1 MVALHLVFG
10 QSHDSGIRSICW
22 FLELSQLD
30 TFIAPSYGSQQKVA
44 AQVEQFIGQFGQEED
59 RRLGQQMPKRNITLC
74 EDETFHLGAHHS
86 PDVFHVQY
94 DVSKATSLALNR
106 QNEKAKEAYELAKV
120 VHEENQSKRKA
131 FEEQWPCLI
140 RDLELEKERLRKEP
154 ELDKNLQETRTRLEA
169 TSDRM
174 QRARDA
180 RCGIAKR
187 LMDLSKSILARA
199 RSPDRPFSELP
210 ESIQLSL
217 EQKAEQAADVF
228 QRSSSCVE
236 GRNGQLSLRHHGLR
250 ELTASKLRALR
261 TIHNYVIRSPDGTT
275 AAERFFA
282 NKPRDLFRWLLD
294 QLPMPARPRQKKK
307 NGAT

>member
-1 MVALHLVFG
+1 
-10 QSHDSGIRSICW
+10 
-22 FLELSQLD
+22 
-30 TFIAPSYGSQQKVA
+30 
-44 AQVEQFIGQFGQEED
+44 
-59 RRLGQQMPKRNITLC
+59 
-74 EDETFHLGAHHS
+74 
-86 PDVFHVQY
+86 
-94 DVSKATSLALNR
+94 
-106 QNEKAKEAYELAKV
+106 
-120 VHEENQSKRKA
+120 
-131 FEEQWPCLI
+131 
-140 RDLELEKERLRKEP
+140 
-154 ELDKNLQETRTRLEA
+154 
-169 TSDRM
+169 M

-180 RCGIAKR
+180 RCGIANDDHPFDVSTGSPMESSDVQNR
-187 LMDLSKSILARA
+187 LEQHFKTLHAIVDQV
-199 RSPDRPFSELP
+199 E
-210 ESIQLSL
+210 LSL
-217 EQKAEQAADVF
+217 GAANRISKAERVLPSMIATIAFEQKAEQAADVF